1 MSTTLTLILIEN
13 MTTNQQVFLNGC
25 ILYLNKMLLLS
36 TIKNTINLFQ
46 SYNIVCLTWS
56 NIFLNSALNLN
67 EKLFCLL
74 MPFRPTHMKEWRPRG
89 SSRGS
94 ERLPGT
100 QPGHSRGAGAG
111 GALVQTAPPS
121 SSVKWPTEE
130 PFITL
135 VTGVHFQSRQSK
147 QSQAN

>member
-100 QPGHSRGAGAG
+100 QPGHSRGAGGGGGCTGPDRSPLIECEVTDG
-111 GALVQTAPPS
+111 GAFYNTGHWRTLPVSPKQTKS
-121 SSVKWPTEE
+121 S
-130 PFITL
+130 
-135 VTGVHFQSRQSK
+135 
-147 QSQAN
+147 